1 MVIYMG
7 SLKWFLICLNSSQI
21 FAAAVIVSGVS
32 SFPHAGPQGYQGYQ
46 QPAAA
51 QQPAPPQAYSGYQS
65 PAAQQPSTAAPTA
78 APLVDG
84 MLPHKME
91 MKPFVYMG
99 EGKEPEQWT

>member
-7 SLKWFLICLNSSQI
+7 SLKWFIICLNSSQI

-46 QPAAA
+46 QPA
-51 QQPAPPQAYSGYQS
+51 
-65 PAAQQPSTAAPTA
+65 AAQQPSTAAPTA